1 MSIRQ
6 LAMALMNFLPD
17 RLYLSIQYRYHTG
30 KRLKL
35 NPPIRYNEKLQW
47 IKLYDRNPRYTD
59 LVDKYK
65 VKTIVAKT
73 IGEEYVVP
81 LLAVWDRPE
90 QISISKLPKR
100 FVLKTNHDSKGVL
113 ICKDKMSF
121 DLDYAKAFFS
131 SHMRHNGYS
140 YGREWPYKNVER
152 KIIAEQFL
160 DAKSEDLVDYKVM
173 CFNGKA
179 RLIQLHQGRFTDHY
193 THDIFDVEWNRQ
205 PFNQFGEKASDKVVE
220 KPIFLDEMIRLSEKL
235 AFGIPHVRV
244 DWYYVDN
251 HLFFGEMTFFDASG
265 YLDFIPEKY
274 NEIIGSW
281 INLPE
286 KQKRIF

>member
-65 VKTIVAKT
+65 VKEFVAKT
-73 IGEEYVVP
+73 IGEAYVVP
-81 LLAVWDRPE
+81 LLAVWERPE
-90 QISISKLPKR
+90 QISISELPDR

-113 ICKDKMSF
+113 ICKDKKSF
-121 DLDYAKAFFS
+121 DLDKAKSFFA
-131 SHMRHNGYS
+131 SHMKRNGYS
-140 YGREWPYKNVER
+140 YGREWPYKYVER
-152 KIIAEQFL
+152 KIIAEQYL
-160 DAKSEDLVDYKVM
+160 DAKSEELIDYKVL
-173 CFNGKA
+173 CFNGEAK
-179 RLIQLHQGRFTDHY
+179 LIQLHQGRFTDHY
-193 THDIFDVEWNRQ
+193 THDIYDTEWKKQ
-205 PFNQFGEKASDKVVE
+205 HFNQIGEKSCDETIE
-220 KPIFLDEMIRLSEKL
+220 KPSFLNEMIQLSEKL
-235 AFGIPHVRV
+235 ASGIPHVRV

-265 YLDFIPEKY
+265 YLDFIPDEY
-274 NEIIGSW
+274 NELIGSW
-281 INLPE
+281 ITLPM
-286 KQKRIF
+286 K